1 MVNRWGAQHFRL
13 VNYDHLGMDQY
24 LLIPFLGGW
33 TSIYQLFWCSPGV
46 QGFDT
51 LPFAQINVCHVR
63 KWWYAY
69 AMINCI
75 NLGKSPVFRSH
86 ASKCGPRVFLEVRA
100 LDELSQHQLQVC
112 AAALRIRLS
121 LCRLIFYVTLE
132 KRVALRHQVF
142 NILSLI
148 VSANRAYPVPIT
160 FPTWTTW
167 TEKNHE
173 RLTWGPPFL

>member
-24 LLIPFLGGW
+24 LSIPFLGGW

-86 ASKCGPRVFLEVRA
+86 ASNVGPACSLKWGPWMNWVSISCR
-100 LDELSQHQLQVC
+100 C
-112 AAALRIRLS
+112 AQPRYAFDYRFAASFFMLLW
-121 LCRLIFYVTLE
+121 
-132 KRVALRHQVF
+132 KQRVALRHQVF